1 MLPSYLNIF
10 FKTLASIIFA
20 VYGLLFNNITTLL
33 VATIL
38 APTSE
43 AYYSIINSFIYTKKI
58 SVISL
63 LIYTLIGIGL
73 PIVLSLILG
82 YLFSFIK
89 DKDDKKL
96 IPFEKRVNEAN
107 KALETANIILTT
119 AKENV
124 DAAEKVADTA
134 TELLDKSNNSITEE
148 KAALEVDKDAKIVE
162 LIAMRETL
170 RENTTE
176 FKNAETNKNKAQE
189 AYDNEAKKLVSYN
202 IPSDYMKERLVYHPI
217 TLFFSILLP
226 FIVCFFLHYSIE
238 NNDVGLIIG
247 ISIALSFVVPLV
259 DIGLFMGYKIFKK
272 DDKIKM
278 KDYIIPITT
287 FISNLMAVVIVSFIT
302 IYLKKKGNK

>member
-89 DKDDKKL
+89 DKDEKKL
-96 IPFEKRVNEAN
+96 IPFENEKNDAD
-107 KALETANIILTT
+107 KAFETANIIYIG
-119 AKENV
+119 
-124 DAAEKVADTA
+124 A
-134 TELLDKSNNSITEE
+134 TGTEAGTEE
-148 KAALEVDKDAKIVE
+148 HDFIKAGSV
-162 LIAMRETL
+162 
-170 RENTTE
+170 
-176 FKNAETNKNKAQE
+176 KNEAHE

-217 TLFFSILLP
+217 NIFFSILLP

-259 DIGLFMGYKIFKK
+259 DIGLYMGYKIFKK
-272 DDKIKM
+272 NDKFKM
-278 KDYIIPITT
+278 KDYIIPVVT
-287 FISNLMAVVIVSFIT
+287 FISNFMAVVIVSFIT
-302 IYLKKKGNK
+302 IGLKKNRK

>member
-1 MLPSYLNIF
+1 M
-10 FKTLASIIFA
+10 
-20 VYGLLFNNITTLL
+20 
-33 VATIL
+33 
-38 APTSE
+38 
-43 AYYSIINSFIYTKKI
+43 YTKKI

-96 IPFEKRVNEAN
+96 IPFENN
-107 KALETANIILTT
+107 KNDADKAFETANIIYIT
-119 AKENV
+119 AKENKE
-124 DAAEKVADTA
+124 AA
-134 TELLDKSNNSITEE
+134 TEAETGTEAGTEE
-148 KAALEVDKDAKIVE
+148 TDFI
-162 LIAMRETL
+162 T
-170 RENTTE
+170 
-176 FKNAETNKNKAQE
+176 AETTKNEAQE

-238 NNDVGLIIG
+238 KSDVGLIIG

-259 DIGLFMGYKIFKK
+259 DIGLYMGYKIFKK
-272 DDKIKM
+272 K
-278 KDYIIPITT
+278 
-287 FISNLMAVVIVSFIT
+287 
-302 IYLKKKGNK
+302 

>member
-20 VYGLLFNNITTLL
+20 VYGLLFNSTTTLL

-43 AYYSIINSFIYTKKI
+43 AYYSIINSFIYTKKM

-89 DKDDKKL
+89 DKDEKKL
-96 IPFEKRVNEAN
+96 IPFEN
-107 KALETANIILTT
+107 KKNDADKAFETANIIYIA
-119 AKENV
+119 AKENKET
-124 DAAEKVADTA
+124 ATEAADTA
-134 TELLDKSNNSITEE
+134 TELLDNSNNSTTEE
-148 KAALEVDKDAKIVE
+148 NAALIVDNDAKDDE
-162 LIAMRETL
+162 LTAM
-170 RENTTE
+170 ENKLDKNINE
-176 FKNAETNKNKAQE
+176 FINAGSVKNEAHE

-217 TLFFSILLP
+217 NLFFSILLP

-259 DIGLFMGYKIFKK
+259 DIGLYMGYKIFKK
-272 DDKIKM
+272 NDKFKM
-278 KDYIIPITT
+278 KDYIIPVVT
-287 FISNLMAVVIVSFIT
+287 FISNFMAVVIVSFIT
-302 IYLKKKGNK
+302 IGLKKNRK